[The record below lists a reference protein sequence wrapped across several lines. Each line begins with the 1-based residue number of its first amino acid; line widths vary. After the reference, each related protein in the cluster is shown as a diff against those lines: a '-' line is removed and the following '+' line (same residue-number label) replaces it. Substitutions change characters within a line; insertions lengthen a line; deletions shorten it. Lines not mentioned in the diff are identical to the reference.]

1 MKEHLWEVQ
10 AAKSFCKMKKDWL
23 SHERI
28 HLSFVKHSGKPECKQ
43 ELAIEGAIKLTGTD
57 GAVNLSYLILSGRLR
72 KMAEMK
78 KKEAAEKQQKFVEPL
93 FTSMGGTVASR
104 SADGASCTFR
114 EFAVLCGTAS
124 EYVLRMLTCAG
135 EQTSTGGIQPV
146 SGAKRE
152 SIFVPISAGDLVC
165 FAKAI
170 EFAYQE
176 YMTMVCS
183 APGYTGEN
191 KDAPQDPAPA
201 NEPQAPA
208 NTQTHA
214 PAEHPRMSCIV
225 WETGGITDGL
235 PQAIKYDPQ
244 HIVGVIQ
251 DMTRTLLKD
260 KRLVA
265 NVDDYNATVGFINT
279 QSPGAMTIHYTGKE
293 NQQVQA
299 ALCIKIAEFI

>member
-43 ELAIEGAIKLTGTD
+43 ELVIEGAIKLAGTD
-57 GAVNLSYLILSGRLR
+57 GAVNLSHLILTGRLR
-72 KMAEMK
+72 KIAEMK
-78 KKEAAEKQQKFVEPL
+78 KKEAAEKQQRYVDPL

-191 KDAPQDPAPA
+191 KDAPQDQAPA
-201 NEPQAPA
+201 GEAEPQAP
-208 NTQTHA
+208 A

-235 PQAIKYDPQ
+235 PQAIKHDPQ

-251 DMTRTLLKD
+251 NMTRTLLKE

-265 NVDDYNATVGFINT
+265 NADDYNATVAFINSQT
-279 QSPGAMTIHYTGKE
+279 PGAVTIHYAGKE
-293 NQQVQA
+293 NPQTQA
-299 ALCIKIAEFI
+299 ALCIKIAEFT